1 MRRQQLRSLSLRKF
15 GWAEV
20 WQAHGTQQHVLVE
33 APEDTANALRCFVAA
48 AQGVEHLS
56 LFRCCIGP
64 SSLAGLLPALR
75 GLSSGLHLPGFAR
88 NPA

>member
-15 GWAEV
+15 GWAEL
-20 WQAHGTQQHVLVE
+20 QQHVLVE